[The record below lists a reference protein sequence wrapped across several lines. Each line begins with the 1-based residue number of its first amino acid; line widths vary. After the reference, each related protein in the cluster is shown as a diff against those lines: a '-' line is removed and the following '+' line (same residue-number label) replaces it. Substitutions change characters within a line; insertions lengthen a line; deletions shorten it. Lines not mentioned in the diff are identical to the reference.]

1 MPGAV
6 TGSGNQRSEESSEEG
21 LPTNTEYTGGFFRSR
36 GFYFGII
43 LFILLLIFIF
53 VSPVTIPAAATFV
66 SASAANAELFY
77 IMNIII
83 AAAISPLSAY
93 VVFRIEKW
101 LLGEPKT
108 QRTLV
113 RNPSIER
120 EQRNVEG
127 VNNDNDDP
135 KPNSPHV
142 VNIEGA
148 SAAPEEGII
157 VVCGDSRQEGSF
169 EPKKDVEVSGS
180 VDVTDD
186 EHLSF
191 SVIPGTGIR
200 AYLVITLGLLDVEE
214 NSRVSVA
221 EVKKAYGQR
230 ALLWHPDREKVLDK
244 ELANETFHLLEK
256 KTEILEFFRQL
267 SRGNVDGSKF
277 ARRFNVKRH
286 IDTVLDVYIRRIEAL
301 TANTNQILDRVDEKQ
316 DRIDEKQDRIDER
329 LDQAETDI
337 AELKATAA
345 RLLSKRSDHSNKA
358 STAPLSTE
366 SIVSSQV
373 SLPAAVQPISTAPVG
388 VNSDVQTPKSNPIPE
403 AASLPE
409 PAAAPPNIDNPPGSG
424 VVQQSGEGVSD
435 AATTSASDGIPNV
448 PQPVP
453 SEISPSVNGLL
464 GEPGQ
469 RRSSVSSTV
478 PTLKGSV

>member
-142 VNIEGA
+142 ANIEGA
-148 SAAPEEGII
+148 SAAREEGII
-157 VVCGDSRQEGSF
+157 VVCGDNRQEGSF

-200 AYLVITLGLLDVEE
+200 AYLVITLGLL
-214 NSRVSVA
+214 
-221 EVKKAYGQR
+221 
-230 ALLWHPDREKVLDK
+230 
-244 ELANETFHLLEK
+244 
-256 KTEILEFFRQL
+256 
-267 SRGNVDGSKF
+267 
-277 ARRFNVKRH
+277 
-286 IDTVLDVYIRRIEAL
+286 
-301 TANTNQILDRVDEKQ
+301 
-316 DRIDEKQDRIDER
+316 
-329 LDQAETDI
+329 
-337 AELKATAA
+337 
-345 RLLSKRSDHSNKA
+345 
-358 STAPLSTE
+358 
-366 SIVSSQV
+366 
-373 SLPAAVQPISTAPVG
+373 
-388 VNSDVQTPKSNPIPE
+388 
-403 AASLPE
+403 
-409 PAAAPPNIDNPPGSG
+409 
-424 VVQQSGEGVSD
+424 
-435 AATTSASDGIPNV
+435 
-448 PQPVP
+448 
-453 SEISPSVNGLL
+453 
-464 GEPGQ
+464 
-469 RRSSVSSTV
+469 
-478 PTLKGSV
+478 